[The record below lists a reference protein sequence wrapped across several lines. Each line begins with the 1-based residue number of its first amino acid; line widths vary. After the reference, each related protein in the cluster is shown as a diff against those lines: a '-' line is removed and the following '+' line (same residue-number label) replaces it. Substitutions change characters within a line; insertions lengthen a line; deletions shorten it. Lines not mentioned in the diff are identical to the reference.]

1 MRQSVPLSELGAW
14 ERQIVET
21 CREQVRKET
30 ESRRATRRCER
41 CERTVAR
48 AIVFAAIALAANI
61 LYFACSALFGW
72 R

>member
-48 AIVFAAIALAANI
+48 AIVFAAIAFAAN
-61 LYFACSALFGW
+61 LLHVVYCVLFG
-72 R
+72 